1 VHLDVGMVVVVVV
14 EDMLLLLCMSLLFLL
29 LLLRL
34 LLLLLPFSA
43 RHSLPLPT
51 PPEVSSS
58 VHNAL
63 SADVFVRPPFGLLLS
78 PPPEF
83 LNNTRGRD
91 SRSFLTARLHAPFFA
106 LAS

>member
-1 VHLDVGMVVVVVV
+1 MVVVVVV
-14 EDMLLLLCMSLLFLL
+14 EDMLLLLCMLLLSLL
-29 LLLRL
+29 LLLL

-58 VHNAL
+58 VHDAL

-83 LNNTRGRD
+83 VNITRGRD
-91 SRSFLTARLHAPFFA
+91 
-106 LAS
+106 